1 MKTIDEVIA
10 KHEILLEKS
19 ETQNDSNFID
29 EIVSFLDLLAGEGST
44 ISDTQQRSQL
54 RGLMR
59 FWSSYIYDHT
69 SEFPDKRLLPFSGKV
84 ITDQT
89 KFNVKKVNLD
99 EAFAGDIFLGRKGE
113 LGILRR
119 WIVSENCHLV
129 SITGIGGIGKSSL
142 AVKLVDEVKNEF
154 DFVIWR
160 NFINGPSFEDL
171 INDLLKF
178 LLESVREIPDN
189 VDEKI
194 DLLLRHLKDHRCLI
208 VFDNL
213 ETILKSGDFAG
224 KIDPGYKN
232 YNKLITAIGETPH
245 RSCLLITTREKLN
258 NLALIEGKNSSS
270 VKSLSLSGLSEPD
283 IKELLK
289 NKKLSGS
296 NDTWDKFVNLYNG
309 NPLAIKIIAQTI
321 AEIFDGN
328 IARFMDQKIATFGA
342 LENLI
347 SDQFLRLNGV
357 EKSILFWLVINRRPV
372 SIEDIL
378 SDIAAIENKADVLN
392 ALSSLQ
398 RRSFI
403 EFISGSFTL
412 QPVVME
418 SLTNRFVDFVSEE
431 IINEKVNLL
440 KSHSIIKADS
450 LEYIRNSQ
458 IRIILGPITNRLKEL
473 ISDSRKLKSK
483 LFKILDSQ
491 KRSFPPEPSY
501 LAGNIINLLCHLK
514 SSINRLDFSNLSVW
528 QADLSGFI
536 AQEIDFSFSD
546 LSRSKFSETLGSVL
560 ALAFSPNGNLL
571 ATGSTNGVVNIWDI
585 ASDKIVA
592 SLNGH
597 TDWIRAVEFSHDGN
611 LLVSCGD
618 DQTLRIWDVNEQTC
632 IKIIHAHVGRIWAS
646 GFSFDDGKLVSA
658 GDDHQIKIWD
668 VESGEHIKT
677 LEGHIESI
685 SSISFAP
692 DGQYL
697 ASGGEDKMILVW
709 EIDRNHKPQVCI
721 QNDASIRS
729 IRFSPDGGILAVCDD
744 NSSIQLWDIRN
755 CTRLGLL
762 EGHTARVWSID
773 FSSDGKHLVSGS
785 EDNTIKLWSVATNE
799 CLMTLHGH
807 NNQVIA
813 VKFDPK
819 NETVAS
825 ASDDRSVRLWDIS
838 TGVCKKV
845 IRGYANHP
853 VSLSFNSSSTLLA
866 SCSDDQ
872 IVRLWK
878 VSTGKCIGELNG
890 HSNRVWSVD
899 FSPDDKFVASGS
911 EDKSIRLWNIET
923 KECTQILRG
932 HTDLVWPIK
941 FHPSGK
947 LLASGSSDETVKLWI
962 PGKKDS
968 PRTLYGHS
976 GPIWTLSFSPNG
988 NILASG
994 GDDKTIRL
1002 WDISELKCV
1011 NTLNGHSNL
1020 VWSLVFNTTGNILVS
1035 ASADKT
1041 IKLWD
1046 TKTGHCIST
1055 LEGHEG
1061 QVTSVS
1067 VSPNNKMIASGCTDN
1082 NIYLWEFQSRKLIK
1096 ILQGHSGPLW
1106 SVVFSPNGKYLA
1118 SCSDDGTIKLWDYRK
1133 GVNIKSLRTSRP
1145 YEGMNLSGVLGLSEN
1160 QISTL
1165 MQLGAIT
1172 RVR

>member
-1 MKTIDEVIA
+1 MKTIDEVMA
-10 KHEILLEKS
+10 GHEILLEKS
-19 ETQNDSNFID
+19 ETQNDSSFID
-29 EIVSFLDLLAGEGST
+29 EIVSFLDLLASAGSN

-69 SEFPDKRLLPFSGKV
+69 SEFPDKRLFPFLGKV
-84 ITDQT
+84 ITDQG
-89 KFNVKKVNLD
+89 KFDVKKVNLD
-99 EAFAGDIFLGRKGE
+99 EAFAGENFFGRKEE

-119 WIVSENCHLV
+119 WIVSENCHIV
-129 SITGIGGIGKSSL
+129 SITGIGGVGKSSL
-142 AVKLVDEVKNEF
+142 AIKLVGEVKNEF

-160 NFINGPSFEDL
+160 NFINAPSFDDL

-178 LLESVREIPDN
+178 LLESNREIPDS

-194 DLLLRHLKDHRCLI
+194 SILLQHLKDHRCLI

-213 ETILKSGDFAG
+213 ETILKPGDFAG
-224 KIDPGYKN
+224 KIDPSYKN
-232 YNKLITAIGETPH
+232 YNKLIIAIGEIPH

-258 NLALIEGKNSSS
+258 NLSLIEGKNSSF

-289 NKKLSGS
+289 NKNLSGS
-296 NDTWDKFVNLYNG
+296 NDSWDKLVSLYNG
-309 NPLAIKIIAQTI
+309 NPLALKIIAQTI
-321 AEIFDGN
+321 AEIFDGS
-328 IARFMDQKIATFGA
+328 IARFIDQKIATFGA
-342 LENLI
+342 VENLV
-347 SDQFLRLNGV
+347 SDQFLRLNDV
-357 EKSILFWLVINRRPV
+357 EKSLLFWLVINRRPV

-378 SDIAAIENKADVLN
+378 SDIAVIESKGDVLN

-398 RRSFI
+398 RRSFV
-403 EFISGSFTL
+403 EFTSGSFSL

-431 IINEKVNLL
+431 IVNEKVNLL
-440 KSHSIIKADS
+440 KKHSIIKADA

-458 IRIILGPITNRLKEL
+458 IRIILGPIANRLKEF
-473 ISDSRKLKSK
+473 IGDSQKLKSK

-514 SSINRLDFSNLSVW
+514 FSVNRLDFSNLCVW

-546 LSRSKFSETLGSVL
+546 LSRSKFTETLGSVL

-571 ATGSTNGVVNIWDI
+571 ATGSTNGVVHIWDI
-585 ASDKIVA
+585 ASDKIIA

-597 TDWIRAVEFSHDGN
+597 TDWIRAIEFSHDGN

-632 IKIIHAHVGRIWAS
+632 IKTIHAHVGRVWAS
-646 GFSFDDGKLVSA
+646 EFSSDNSKIVSA

-668 VESGEHIKT
+668 VESGEHLKT
-677 LEGHIESI
+677 LKGHNESI
-685 SSISFAP
+685 SSISFSP

-697 ASGGEDKMILVW
+697 ASGGEDKNVLVW
-709 EIDRNHKPQVCI
+709 EINRNNKPRVCI
-721 QNDASIRS
+721 QNDAFIRS
-729 IRFSPDGGILAVCDD
+729 IRFSPDGSMLALCDD
-744 NSSIQLWDIRN
+744 SSLIQLWDIRN
-755 CTRLGLL
+755 CIRLESL

-785 EDNTIKLWSVATNE
+785 EDNTIKLWSIATKK
-799 CLMTLHGH
+799 CIRTLHDH

-813 VKFDPK
+813 VKFDPRNK
-819 NETVAS
+819 TIAS
-825 ASDDRSVRLWDIS
+825 ASDDRSVRFWDIS
-838 TGVCKKV
+838 TGACKKV
-845 IRGYANHP
+845 IHGYANHP
-853 VSLSFNSSSTLLA
+853 VSLAFNSSSTLLA

-872 IVRLWK
+872 VVRLWK
-878 VSTGKCIGELNG
+878 VNTGNCIGELEG

-899 FSPDDKFVASGS
+899 FSPDSKLVASGS
-911 EDKSIRLWNIET
+911 EDKSIRLWNVET
-923 KECTQILRG
+923 KECTQILRD
-932 HTDLVWPIK
+932 HTDLVWPIR

-962 PGKKDS
+962 PGKKES
-968 PRTLYGHS
+968 PKTLYGHS
-976 GPIWTLSFSPNG
+976 GPVWTLSFSPDG

-1002 WDISELKCV
+1002 WNISELRCIKI
-1011 NTLNGHSNL
+1011 LQGHSNL
-1020 VWSLVFNTTGNILVS
+1020 VWSLAFNATGNILVS

-1046 TKTGHCIST
+1046 TKTGDCIST

-1061 QVTSVS
+1061 QVTSLS
-1067 VSPNNKMIASGCTDN
+1067 FSPNNKIIASGCTDN
-1082 NIYLWEFQSRKLIK
+1082 NIYLWDFQSRKLIK
-1096 ILQGHSGPLW
+1096 ILKGHSGPLW
-1106 SVVFSPNGKYLA
+1106 SVVFSPNGKHLA
-1118 SCSDDGTIKLWDYRK
+1118 SCSDDGTIKIWDYRK
-1133 GVNIKSLRTSRP
+1133 GVNLKSLRTSRP
-1145 YEGMNLSGVLGLSEN
+1145 YEGMNITRALGLSEN

-1165 MQLGAIT
+1165 VQLGANT
-1172 RVR
+1172 QAR